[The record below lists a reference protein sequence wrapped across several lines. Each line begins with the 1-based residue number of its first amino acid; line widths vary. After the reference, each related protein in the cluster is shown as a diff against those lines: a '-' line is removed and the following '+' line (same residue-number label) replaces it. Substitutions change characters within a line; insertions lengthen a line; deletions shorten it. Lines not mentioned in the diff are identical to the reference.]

1 MAQQEQVVVVE
12 FLGGTVEKESV
23 CRLKRTFG
31 KFKWRGWEFRASC
44 LCDMTHRGW

>member
-23 CRLKRTFG
+23 CWLKRTFG
-31 KFKWRGWEFRASC
+31 KVKWRGGSLEPLVFVI
-44 LCDMTHRGW
+44 L